1 MTCLNDNEDPVSA
14 VPENKNAEPLSWIN
28 CSPEFDLVID
38 AMVAVALEVAPV
50 AKTSKTPS
58 QMGGYSY
65 RGIDDVVNTVSPLMA
80 KNGLIIIPAIKQTK
94 AEQYNEK
101 WRMNTVRFQFRI
113 AHRSGQYIDTEM
125 VAQALDPGDKAIG
138 KSTSYALRELLCR
151 MFLIPTGDDTEA
163 TNYGGGNRWAAK
175 I

>member
-1 MTCLNDNEDPVSA
+1 MTCLNENEESVSA

-65 RGIDDVVNTVSPLMA
+65 RGIDDVVNTISPLMA
-80 KNGLIIIPAIKQTK
+80 KNGLIIIPATKQTRT
-94 AEQYNEK
+94 EQYNEK
-101 WRMNTVRFQFRI
+101 WRMSTVRFQFRI
-113 AHRSGQYIDTEM
+113 AHRSGQYIDTEI
-125 VAQALDPGDKAIG
+125 VAQALDNSDKALG
-138 KSTSYALRELLCR
+138 KSFSYALRELLCR

-163 TNYGGGNRWAAK
+163 TNYSGDRR
-175 I
+175 

>member
-1 MTCLNDNEDPVSA
+1 MTCLNDNEDSVSA

-163 TNYGGGNRWAAK
+163 TNYGGGNR
-175 I
+175 